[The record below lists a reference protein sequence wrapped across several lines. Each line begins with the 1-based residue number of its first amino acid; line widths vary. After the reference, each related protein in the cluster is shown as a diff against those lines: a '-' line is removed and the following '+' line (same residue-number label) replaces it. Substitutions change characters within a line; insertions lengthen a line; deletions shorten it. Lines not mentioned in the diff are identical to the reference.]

1 MDGDSQGAASAFW
14 ATASQGEVVTFFR
27 HLGED
32 VSMLGNADLQVAAR
46 LARERLPRL
55 SERAVARCVSG
66 EAFPFVSPPAWDT
79 QRFYRRDDLPEGS
92 GAGFDRPLSPVPMLL

>member
-1 MDGDSQGAASAFW
+1 MDGGSQGAASAFW

-55 SERAVARCVSG
+55 SDRAVVVMITDHCHRQ
-66 EAFPFVSPPAWDT
+66 ERFIIRPP
-79 QRFYRRDDLPEGS
+79 Y
-92 GAGFDRPLSPVPMLL
+92 